1 MIAVGFL
8 AKQYRMLP
16 SEVLARATTYDLMIA
31 DVWSAW
37 QENQS
42 KSVSDKNYKTEDL
55 EKIIEKAKL

>member
-1 MIAVGFL
+1 MISIGFL

-37 QENQS
+37 QEHKS
-42 KSVSDKNYKTEDL
+42 KPDDGSQYKTEDL
-55 EKIIEKAKL
+55 AELIKKAQ